1 MNNRKLSRSQN
12 ERMIGGVCGGIA
24 NYMDL
29 DPTIVRLVFLI
40 LLLMGGNGFLIYII
54 LLIIMPLE
62 TTGIS
67 GSITPPDSSNPENN

>member
-1 MNNRKLSRSQN
+1 MNNRKLSRSEN

-24 NYMDL
+24 NYLDL

-40 LLLMGGNGFLIYII
+40 LLFMGGNGFLIYII

-62 TTGIS
+62 TTALPSNIN
-67 GSITPPDSSNPENN
+67 PPNSSNSEK

>member
-24 NYMDL
+24 NYLDL

-62 TTGIS
+62 TTGIPS
-67 GSITPPDSSNPENN
+67 SVTPLDNSNSEK

>member
-24 NYMDL
+24 NYLDI

-62 TTGIS
+62 TIAFPS
-67 GSITPPDSSNPENN
+67 RITSPDSSNPEK

>member
-12 ERMIGGVCGGIA
+12 EKMIGGVCGGIA

-62 TTGIS
+62 TTGIPS
-67 GSITPPDSSNPENN
+67 KITPPDSLDPEK

>member
-24 NYMDL
+24 NYLDI

-62 TTGIS
+62 TTAFPS
-67 GSITPPDSSNPENN
+67 RITPPDSSNPEK